1 MIPACRQKIQK
12 QLGEVPAE
20 TRQVEQELQQRKDDF
35 PQSRRRIRSSA
46 ASPQRFLMEKKYTD
60 IDLPVMATLNMA
72 PSITETVYKRSG
84 GTAVCAG
91 FAGRV

>member
-1 MIPACRQKIQK
+1 
-12 QLGEVPAE
+12 
-20 TRQVEQELQQRKDDF
+20 
-35 PQSRRRIRSSA
+35 
-46 ASPQRFLMEKKYTD
+46 MEKKYTD